1 VKFKI
6 TENHLTGNPD
16 PSGWVGCH
24 DFTPVSDETLL
35 EKGRLVIISSMLP
48 KNGSALPANQNL
60 VVSREVLTRFH
71 EEYYNQKGSA
81 FELLSKAVENI
92 SKDFSSPNESL
103 QILAAIFL
111 ENRVLIAS
119 RGKLEAWVVRR
130 NEVAKIIGVGDEVKV
145 ANGPIEIGDSFLFGT
160 ATFFSKVTPDVIKTP
175 SSLPSFSAPES
186 DFGVINIKIEN
197 AEQVEVAQVNLPQIN
212 NSKPSISSPM
222 MPMPKKIS
230 PVRIALAKG
239 IDKIIAILPD
249 KKGYIKEEIG
259 EPQSNKKRKI
269 ATWVGAILLALLVV
283 SIIFGM
289 KQQKNLSLKSRYEPV
304 LTSAQ
309 HNLDEAKSLS
319 SIDESR
325 ARDLILNAKSQVDG
339 LKSQKIVDPRID
351 VLSREITEA
360 LGSIA
365 GVYDEAPELYL
376 DLTLQS
382 SGFKG
387 DDIAV
392 SDERMVVLD
401 RAGKR
406 LISTDIG
413 TKKTIP
419 VAGPDI
425 MPNAISVAAYSDR
438 NFVSSNNGIWE
449 VNSDKANVI
458 LPQDK
463 DLSSNI
469 LISAYTGNLYVLDK
483 SSSILW
489 RYQGDGGAFAA
500 KQNWFGAGIKPDL
513 SGVIAWTID
522 GNMWMLTENNDILR
536 FSGGS
541 PIDFSLKNM
550 DKDLNAVDIFTTQ
563 DSSYLYLLDK
573 GNGRVLVVDKDG
585 NYKAQYISD
594 NIKTA
599 TKIVVSE
606 TDKKMILLEG
616 DKLYSL
622 DIKHL

>member
-1 VKFKI
+1 VKIKI
-6 TENHLTGNPD
+6 TEKHLTGNPD

-35 EKGRLVIISSMLP
+35 EKGRLVIITSMLP
-48 KNGSALPANQNL
+48 QNGSVLASNQNL
-60 VVSREVLTRFH
+60 VVGREILTRFH
-71 EEYYNQKGSA
+71 EEYYNQNGTP
-81 FELLSKAVENI
+81 FELLSHAVENI

-111 ENRVLIAS
+111 DNRILLAS
-119 RGKLEAWVVRR
+119 IGKVEAWVVRR
-130 NEVAKIIGVGDEVKV
+130 NEVAKIIGEGIEVKV
-145 ANGPIEIGDSFLFGT
+145 ANGPLEIADSFIFGT
-160 ATFFSKVTPDVIKTP
+160 SAFFNKITPDVLKTP
-175 SSLPSFSAPES
+175 DIFSSFTAPES
-186 DFGVINIKIEN
+186 SFGVINIKIEN
-197 AEQVEVAQVNLPQIN
+197 KEVVVPVVPPQIN
-212 NSKPSISSPM
+212 NNLPPIASPIK
-222 MPMPKKIS
+222 PMPKTIS
-230 PVRIALAKG
+230 PIRIALAKG
-239 IDKIIAILPD
+239 IDKILMILPD

-269 ATWVGAILLALLVV
+269 ATWVGAILLLLLLV
-283 SIIFGM
+283 SILFGT
-289 KQQKNLSLKSRYEPV
+289 KQQKNLSLKSKYEPI

-309 HNLDEAKSLS
+309 HDLDEAKSLS

-325 ARDLILNAKSQVDG
+325 ARDLILNAKSQIDSLESQKINDG
-339 LKSQKIVDPRID
+339 RIGTLKSQID
-351 VLSREITEA
+351 NA
-360 LGSIA
+360 LGNIA
-365 GVYDEAPELYL
+365 GVYADTPSMYL

-413 TKKTIP
+413 TKKTAT
-419 VAGPDI
+419 VAGPDV

-449 VNSDKANVI
+449 VDSAKANVI
-458 LPQDK
+458 LPADK
-463 DLSSNI
+463 DLGNNI
-469 LISAYTGNLYVLDK
+469 LISAYTGNLYILDK
-483 SSSILW
+483 SSSALW
-489 RYQGDGGAFAA
+489 RYQGEGGAFSP

-522 GNMWMLTENNDILR
+522 GNMWMLTENNEILR

-541 PIDFSLKNM
+541 PIDFTLKNM
-550 DKDLNAVDIFTTQ
+550 DKDPEAIDIFTTQ
-563 DSSYLYLLDK
+563 DSDYLYLLDK